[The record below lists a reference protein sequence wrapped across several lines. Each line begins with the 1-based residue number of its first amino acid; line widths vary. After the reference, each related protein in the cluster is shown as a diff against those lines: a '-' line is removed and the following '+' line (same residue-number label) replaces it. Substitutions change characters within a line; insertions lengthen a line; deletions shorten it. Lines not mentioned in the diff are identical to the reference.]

1 MKKPKPVVSP
11 KVDPNALAKSLK
23 KALGVDRAFKVAD
36 SLARNLSEG
45 GDSGSTIFMPKEIS
59 KNARIWTQV
68 KNILQK

>member
-36 SLARNLSEG
+36 SLSKNLLEIT
-45 GDSGSTIFMPKEIS
+45 DSGGTIFTPKEIF

-68 KNILQK
+68 RNILQK